1 MDLKK
6 YATNRSWLKTPLLV
20 TLVSLSFVA
29 PGQCQSPLQTVD
41 IGDQK
46 LELWSVEKGSFVAST
61 SGDAYPLLRLMVDD
75 LQSFKDSGKMPEAM
89 QKQMGMQYS
98 RWEGTRVSRIGNTVV
113 LGMLLRDKDGKVSAN
128 HLGFSVASRV
138 KDQDGKTLADWPDGS
153 ISKSDCLLSERVNYS
168 WDDPLLSP
176 LVLSVPDKA
185 TTLESVEA
193 FAVISPVS
201 KHRFAFSDSELRSKA
216 RKSDG
221 EVTIVPF
228 EYQTNGTATEV
239 FFEIFRPL
247 PEMKPRRSSSN
258 NSKSKLSEIEQA
270 IGENIAAR
278 MSGDGMSMSIRGR
291 SSENA
296 VVAPNTTLSVSA
308 ARQFSAESS
317 IKAELKLRSK
327 DSKPKTVTDKK
338 KIVGNIRVEA
348 SGYRF
353 NKSDIQSIEVEILR
367 PMGLESIEKF
377 ELSSV
382 ALDQPPQRASL
393 QSHLASLEIATASP
407 TQKSSTTVRTWK
419 DSSGKFSVEAELLLF
434 DGEKIVLKKID
445 GKTIEVPASR
455 MSDADI
461 KYLEKL

>member
-1 MDLKK
+1 
-6 YATNRSWLKTPLLV
+6 
-20 TLVSLSFVA
+20 
-29 PGQCQSPLQTVD
+29 
-41 IGDQK
+41 
-46 LELWSVEKGSFVAST
+46 
-61 SGDAYPLLRLMVDD
+61 
-75 LQSFKDSGKMPEAM
+75 
-89 QKQMGMQYS
+89 
-98 RWEGTRVSRIGNTVV
+98 
-113 LGMLLRDKDGKVSAN
+113 
-128 HLGFSVASRV
+128 
-138 KDQDGKTLADWPDGS
+138 
-153 ISKSDCLLSERVNYS
+153 
-168 WDDPLLSP
+168 
-176 LVLSVPDKA
+176 
-185 TTLESVEA
+185 
-193 FAVISPVS
+193 
-201 KHRFAFSDSELRSKA
+201 
-216 RKSDG
+216 
-221 EVTIVPF
+221 VTIVPF

-291 SSENA
+291 SSEDA